1 MIEPPIPVPPIPV
14 VDLHADLLW
23 RLETHPYDALGDA
36 PGEHID
42 LPKLRAGGAALLGT
56 AVYTPEEHAAPE
68 AAAAYGAKVLGILD
82 DLVARSRGALRPVAA
97 REEVLA
103 AAGKADPRGPAL
115 LLTMEGAAPLGT
127 DLSALDRFHGRGLRI
142 LGLTH
147 NPRNAAGDCTGVP
160 AGERRRGLTPF
171 GRDLVRRMGELG
183 IVPDI
188 AHLAEEACGDLFE
201 LARGPVVC
209 THGGVRA
216 VKDHWRNLSDA
227 QVRAVAATGGVIGID
242 AYPGHVGRGERATMD
257 DVAAHMEHVAG
268 LVGPGHLALG
278 LDFAGFDGPVVE
290 GLEDASGYPRLARFL
305 LDRGWTRGQVEG
317 AWHQNAARVLAAV
330 LR

>member
-1 MIEPPIPVPPIPV
+1 MTPA

-23 RLETHPYDALGDA
+23 RLETDPYDALAGKA
-36 PGEHID
+36 GEHID
-42 LPKLRAGGAALLGT
+42 LPKLRAGGVSLLGT
-56 AVYTPEEHAAPE
+56 AIYTPAEHAAP
-68 AAAAYGAKVLGILD
+68 AAAEAYGAKVLGILD
-82 DLVARSRGALRPVAA
+82 DLLRRSGGALRKVKTRA
-97 REEVLA
+97 EVLA
-103 AAGKADPRGPAL
+103 AASTLDPRGPAC

-127 DLSALDRFHGRGLRI
+127 DVATLDRFHERGLRV

-147 NPRNAAGDCTGVP
+147 NPRNEAGDGTGVP
-160 AGERRRGLTPF
+160 VAERRRGLTTF
-171 GRDLVRRMGELG
+171 GKELVRRMGDLG

-188 AHLAEEACGDLFE
+188 AHLAEEACGDLFD

-227 QVRAVAATGGVIGID
+227 QVKSVAATGGVIGID
-242 AYPGHVGRGERATMD
+242 AYPGHVVRGERGTME
-257 DVAAHMEHVAG
+257 DVAAHMEHVAA
-268 LVGPGHLALG
+268 LVGDRHLALG

-290 GLEDASGYPRLARFL
+290 GLEDASGYPRLEAFL
-305 LDRGWTRGQVEG
+305 RGRGWTGEQVEG
-317 AWHQNAARVLAAV
+317 VFHGNAARVLGEV

>member
-1 MIEPPIPVPPIPV
+1 MAAPIPV
-14 VDLHADLLW
+14 VDLHADLPW
-23 RLETHPYDALGDA
+23 RLETHPYDALADA

-56 AVYTPEEHAAPE
+56 AIYTPEEQAAPE
-68 AAAAYGAKVLGILD
+68 KAAAYAERLLGILD
-82 DLVARSRGALRPVAA
+82 GLVRRSGGALRPVKGRA
-97 REEVLA
+97 EVLA
-103 AAGKADPRGPAL
+103 AAGAVDPRGPAL
-115 LLTMEGAAPLGT
+115 LLTMEGVAPLGT
-127 DLSALDRFHGRGLRI
+127 DIAALDRLYEKGLRVV
-142 LGLTH
+142 GLTH
-147 NPRNAAGDCTGVP
+147 NPRNAAGDGTGVP
-160 AGERRRGLTPF
+160 AAERRRGLTPF

-188 AHLAEEACGDLFE
+188 AHLAEEACGDLFD

-227 QVRAVAATGGVIGID
+227 QVRSVAATGGVVGID
-242 AYPGHVGRGERATMD
+242 AYPGHVGRGEKPSMD
-257 DVAAHMEHVAG
+257 DVAAHMEHVAS
-268 LVGPGHLALG
+268 LVGARHVALG
-278 LDFAGFDGPVVE
+278 LDFAGFDGPVCE

-305 LDRGWTRGQVEG
+305 ADRGWKREDVEG
-317 AWHQNAARVLAAV
+317 AFHRNAGRVLAEV